1 MSKKTYR
8 VWAACTSY
16 CYLDVAADSE
26 EEAMDIARDAD
37 GGDFMPAPDGDWD
50 VTEAVEL

>member
-1 MSKKTYR
+1 MAKKTFR
-8 VWAACTSY
+8 VWAECTSY
-16 CYLDVAADSE
+16 CYLIVDADSE

-37 GGDFMPAPDGDWD
+37 GGDFMQTSDGDWV